1 MYLRKYDCPESI
13 VPMRQVSILKRDGM
27 KMKKALKRSMAM
39 LLAVVMTLSTV
50 TFTWAEPAESK
61 PTKTLGQLLTEN
73 YDGLKRE
80 EKDLLESGLLNEAGY
95 TFTTPDANN
104 GNGLVSID
112 AEKKTVTAKEYT
124 NNGFTWVP
132 VKAVLKEG
140 DVEKENL
147 SLTQGENGAY
157 SGSFTYTGTSYGVA
171 VTYEMKIEVAQDDQN
186 KLLSAAAKL
195 AAALSVSAQAR
206 EGVEALDEALQT
218 KVQGDPENGNTFFLT
233 AEEKAEQ
240 KVPYNPLYAIFAKIN
255 YGDGGGIPFT
265 LANGKTNYVTWGKDS
280 RTEAERALLKKLTD
294 DAKDDGKLSAL
305 TSIWGNG
312 GMAANSVKQSQNYAQ
327 IAVALEELYQQS
339 LLVKSIADTANT
351 WFDNIAGVA
360 LSTVNT
366 IVNNLKAGKEF
377 DWSVL
382 NGLVKSDAD
391 AAALEKLVQAV
402 KETSNTT
409 ASKDS
414 LLADT
419 TVVTANMAQATV
431 NVVVKADV
439 YNEGAKTATTLTQ
452 AAGTIRLAAETG
464 KDELAQAI
472 EEKGFVAGVLGRE
485 DWKACDVSEAYYD
498 VTVTTEP
505 EIPAGGLQDGQVYT
519 YTITYTP
526 KMFAVTA
533 EGCDDIQ
540 LQDGKLPY
548 GYNLTLPVMAE
559 AEKVWD
565 YTVNGEAV
573 DQGRMIR
580 ITGETTISR
589 VVGKAWENHGFGTM
603 IAKNYAPT
611 DAAVLDILAQS
622 ALSTG
627 SVRLRTPE
635 NDDGLL
641 TAAAGSEGGYTV
653 TARSYPAGTG
663 SLTWIPV
670 AAKFMGKTEID
681 AAFTENGDGTYTAK
695 TGSDFDSVQV
705 SYRLTLGWDIVPG
718 GQESAVEM
726 LNLAYTLGQET
737 EGQLK
742 ALNAMAKRYDQL
754 GQVNDK
760 LSVIK
765 SIIADP
771 DQGMK
776 PESIDAITYIYNNCR
791 DANGQLTVY
800 AYVGNY
806 KDMGDAAKMVF
817 YYQNY
822 KTFNAQLKALY
833 ENLVTI
839 SEDPTFNNLLT
850 SQGYG
855 EYIDKI
861 DDIKKTMK
869 DTLAELK
876 EPNIY
881 INTTAAVGD
890 LSNLVSSVLEH
901 KQDAKEYAA
910 SSVTGAP
917 VLTTELS
924 AAGIGKKTATVQVV
938 VRSSGGDVKMTL
950 KEQLTFNNDSEQSYV
965 TLDDAKRNEID
976 AALGRM
982 LDRVDLKHYERS
994 QRVDIPERMESD
1006 LILTAIYTPKQYTVS
1021 FVDDQGQT
1029 VGTAQTF
1036 YYDNPVVTLPAC
1048 GETGFRYDYSI
1059 NGVALS
1065 ATNDKYTFDV
1075 NVTGA
1080 MAFDTLFPVE
1090 TKSCTITRT
1099 KVDTAREKL
1108 MSVVDGL
1115 NKAAASGE
1123 GMTIS
1128 LGGKSCLRVA
1138 FIPYEKNGEITL
1150 VIRVAPATGMKLESA
1165 ISGIAQE
1172 VLKYEEILLG
1182 SNRQELLANSKIDLQ
1197 PVVDALLNS
1206 GLSLN
1211 TITEGVTESG
1221 DLVESA
1227 IPGAVMWTPDAN
1239 NGYAVSGGY
1248 INDLSTIG
1256 LQLMQVPVT
1265 LDGTAINIA
1274 VTMEDFDTSAN
1285 ALKKTRDAASTLMSK
1300 GITVSLENGSVNLNA
1315 ASEAAYK
1322 AIMGA
1327 ALVLNQTK
1335 VKNLEDSNWNLKD
1348 IIPGLYEEIAQPI
1361 IDSETSS
1368 TTTIQN
1374 TLKKVG
1380 VSSVDVTK
1388 YQKAFEF
1395 AKYILKNS
1403 TFGEETGTDAEFTTT
1418 ATFSMAELLGKISNE
1433 GLHDIVTNKLKS
1445 TDIRGKLNIGV
1456 THTQKYAAAMLSAQK
1471 GNAGVKF
1478 ISDSSDASFTVT
1490 TGNTIVVLM
1499 ADSCKKITVQT
1510 GCSNVVIDL
1519 NGHSVEKVIS
1529 DAGDRVIVVNSVL
1542 AEGGLASAGNAIDG
1556 AALAKKLYKVDRV
1569 QTANG
1574 ENVVISLIPDVAA
1587 WKELLKTRRNMLA
1600 VAAEIVAEIGMNYGN
1615 ASKKVSVNI
1624 GGQNYAMYD
1633 LALTDIAAM
1642 IENASVAGTGNDLLD
1657 CLKLEGINALANDM
1671 IRKLTDFE
1679 AISKA
1684 VEDGTDIISYNVTAT
1699 GFGIET
1705 SVVTEGDYL
1714 NISTKD
1720 GTEDKAIVSIRVAKD
1735 EQYSDAIDRLQGIL
1749 GVLKETVTVDDSTA
1763 VNIRDIAVA
1772 GTGDDVRF
1780 NADVD
1785 VNLKAKLD
1793 VRDDINY
1800 VILPAMIV
1808 ANSLPSGDAL
1818 KAELVNGIKAYLDK
1832 EGKDALKAAVERV
1845 SSRQLVAALKALNGK
1860 PIFAAQAKQLGL
1872 NVTIDAVEAGKMSAY
1887 GDILYMIGRAA
1898 DLANINGNSGT
1909 IAGLKT
1915 ENYGSYQLKYENK
1928 EFHPSRSVRMITGTV
1943 NAVANIVLDAD
1954 VFTEAEDIVVKG
1966 HDGRYIYNGND
1977 LTDALAHINEDAAGV
1992 TLVLNKAQSLTD
2004 NVKVNVPLTVTGK
2017 TLTMGSYRFILMNK
2031 EAAVTMTGITAEMVE
2046 SNDPALYVTVSGNTA
2061 SLLQYAAKA
2070 NGEYCRTLAEA
2081 VTKLNG
2087 SGKLDVLTNVSMTD
2101 NIAVTGTMT
2110 VTGAANIERGGFSF
2124 VLKNK
2129 DSRLVSDA
2137 AVKAE
2142 TDRAGYKIKETVAN
2156 NTYTYTVVEQCVDKG
2171 DLYLD
2176 VRPEGINAAQLQTAL
2191 RKILNKSDATVTVE
2205 AGGLTDKG
2213 LVRNGATVKVAS
2225 GSDLC
2230 RYTIII
2236 VGDTN
2241 CNGRTD
2247 SGDAVLMR
2255 RHFMNIEKLTG
2266 AALKAAD
2273 VNKNGRIDSGDA
2285 SKNRLKF
2292 MSKDWNGYKSSY
2304 ENKVD

>member
-13 VPMRQVSILKRDGM
+13 VPMRQVSTLKRDGM

-61 PTKTLGQLLTEN
+61 QTKTLGQLLTEN

-95 TFTTPDANN
+95 TFTAPDANN

-132 VKAVLKEG
+132 VKAVIKEG
-140 DVEKENL
+140 DVEKETL

-265 LANGKTNYVTWGKDS
+265 LANGKTNYVIWGKDS

-366 IVNNLKAGKEF
+366 IVNNLKAGAEF

-548 GYNLTLPVMAE
+548 GYNLTLPVMMAE

-876 EPNIY
+876 EPNTY

-965 TLDDAKRNEID
+965 TLDDAKRNEIG

-1006 LILTAIYTPKQYTVS
+1006 LILTAIYTPKQYTVR

-1285 ALKKTRDAASTLMSK
+1285 ALKKTRDAASALMSK

-1380 VSSVDVTK
+1380 ASSVDVTK

-1418 ATFSMAELLGKISNE
+1418 ATFSMAELLSKISNE
-1433 GLHDIVTNKLKS
+1433 GLRDIVTNKLKS

-1671 IRKLTDFE
+1671 IRKLSDFE
-1679 AISKA
+1679 GVSNAIENC
-1684 VEDGTDIISYNVTAT
+1684 EDILSYTVTAT
-1699 GFGIET
+1699 GFGVET
-1705 SVVTEGDYL
+1705 AVVAEGDYL
-1714 NISTKD
+1714 SINTKD
-1720 GTEDKAIVSIRVAKD
+1720 GVENSVTVGIRLAQD
-1735 EQYSDAIDRLQGIL
+1735 EEYSATVDRLQAML

-1763 VNIRDIAVA
+1763 INIKDIAI
-1772 GTGDDVRF
+1772 
-1780 NADVD
+1780 ADESTRSDLKLSAALEVD
-1785 VNLKAKLD
+1785 LKAK
-1793 VRDDINY
+1793 VNARSDINY

-1808 ANSLPSGDAL
+1808 ANNLPAGDAL
-1818 KAELVNGIKAYLDK
+1818 RTKLLDGIQAYMDNK
-1832 EGKDALKAAVERV
+1832 GQDALKAAVESV
-1845 SSRQLVAALKALNGK
+1845 SSRQLIAALKSLSGK
-1860 PIFAAQAKQLGL
+1860 PIFTVQANMLGL
-1872 NVTIDAVEAGKMSAY
+1872 SISMDAVEANKMSAY
-1887 GDILYMIGRAA
+1887 GDILYVMGRVL
-1898 DLANINGNSGT
+1898 DLVNINGNDGT
-1909 IAGLKT
+1909 MKGIETA
-1915 ENYGSYQLKYENK
+1915 EYGSYQLKYDGKTFN
-1928 EFHPSRSVRMITGTV
+1928 PTRTVRSITGTV
-1943 NAVANIVLDAD
+1943 NCVANITLDTD
-1954 VFTEAEDIVVKG
+1954 VFAKDTVIVTG
-1966 HDGRYIYNGND
+1966 HDGSKLYTGND
-1977 LTDALAHINEDAAGV
+1977 LEDALRIANGDADGA
-1992 TLVLNKAQSLTD
+1992 TLEVLDT
-2004 NVKVNVPLTVTGK
+2004 
-2017 TLTMGSYRFILMNK
+2017 
-2031 EAAVTMTGITAEMVE
+2031 VTMTKDEEISM
-2046 SNDPALYVTVSGNTA
+2046 P
-2061 SLLQYAAKA
+2061 
-2070 NGEYCRTLAEA
+2070 
-2081 VTKLNG
+2081 
-2087 SGKLDVLTNVSMTD
+2087 LT
-2101 NIAVTGTMT
+2101 IR
-2110 VTGAANIERGGFSF
+2110 GAARIDQDSYSF
-2124 VLKNK
+2124 VLKNTGAK
-2129 DSRLVSDA
+2129 LISDA
-2137 AVKAE
+2137 AINVT
-2142 TDRAGYKIKETVAN
+2142 TDLAGYKVKVDGT
-2156 NTYTYTVVEQCVDKG
+2156 TYTLVPVEPQIVDKG
-2171 DLYLD
+2171 ELKLD
-2176 VRPEGINAAQLQTAL
+2176 VKPGGITAAQLQVAL
-2191 RKILNKSDATVTVE
+2191 RKILNKENATITVE
-2205 AGGLTDKG
+2205 ASGQTSSG
-2213 LVRNGATVKVAS
+2213 LVRNGASVTVTSENEILK
-2225 GSDLC
+2225 
-2230 RYTIII
+2230 YTIII
-2236 VGDTN
+2236 MGDVN
-2241 CNGRTD
+2241 CNGETD
-2247 SGDAVLMR
+2247 AGDMVLMR
-2255 RHFMNIEKLTG
+2255 KHFQGVRTLTG
-2266 AALKAAD
+2266 AALTAAD
-2273 VNKNGRIDSGDA
+2273 TSQNGEIDAGDMVRNRMKFQNWNSFKTVSGVI
-2285 SKNRLKF
+2285 R
-2292 MSKDWNGYKSSY
+2292 
-2304 ENKVD
+2304 VDE

>member
-13 VPMRQVSILKRDGM
+13 VPMRQVSTLKRDGM

-95 TFTTPDANN
+95 TFTAPDANN

-140 DVEKENL
+140 DVEKETL

-366 IVNNLKAGKEF
+366 IVNDLKAGKEF

-580 ITGETTISR
+580 ITGKTTISR

-705 SYRLTLGWDIVPG
+705 SYRLTLGWDIIPG

-876 EPNIY
+876 EPNAY

-965 TLDDAKRNEID
+965 TLDDAKRNEIG

-994 QRVDIPERMESD
+994 QGVDIPERMESD

-1099 KVDTAREKL
+1099 KVDTAREML

-1211 TITEGVTESG
+1211 TITEGVKESG
-1221 DLVESA
+1221 DLVESP

-1418 ATFSMAELLGKISNE
+1418 ATFSMAELLSKISNE
-1433 GLHDIVTNKLKS
+1433 GLRDIVTNKLKS

-1624 GGQNYAMYD
+1624 GGQNYALYD

-1720 GTEDKAIVSIRVAKD
+1720 GTEDKTIVSIRVAKD
-1735 EQYSDAIDRLQGIL
+1735 EQYSDAIDRLQGVL

-1763 VNIRDIAVA
+1763 INIKDIAI
-1772 GTGDDVRF
+1772 
-1780 NADVD
+1780 ADESTRSDLKLSAALEVD
-1785 VNLKAKLD
+1785 LKAK
-1793 VRDDINY
+1793 VNARSDINY

-1808 ANSLPSGDAL
+1808 ANNLPAGDAL
-1818 KAELVNGIKAYLDK
+1818 RTKLLDGIQAYMDNK
-1832 EGKDALKAAVERV
+1832 GQDALKAAVESV
-1845 SSRQLVAALKALNGK
+1845 SSRQLIAALKSLSGK
-1860 PIFAAQAKQLGL
+1860 PIFTVQANMLGL
-1872 NVTIDAVEAGKMSAY
+1872 SISMDAVEANKMSAY
-1887 GDILYMIGRAA
+1887 GDILYVMGRVL
-1898 DLANINGNSGT
+1898 DLVNINGNDGT
-1909 IAGLKT
+1909 MKGIETA
-1915 ENYGSYQLKYENK
+1915 EYGSYQLKYDGKTFN
-1928 EFHPSRSVRMITGTV
+1928 PTRTVRSITGTV
-1943 NAVANIVLDAD
+1943 NCVANITLDAD
-1954 VFTEAEDIVVKG
+1954 VFAKDTVIVTG
-1966 HDGRYIYNGND
+1966 HDGSKLYTGND
-1977 LTDALAHINEDAAGV
+1977 LEDALRIANGDADGA
-1992 TLVLNKAQSLTD
+1992 TLEVLDT
-2004 NVKVNVPLTVTGK
+2004 
-2017 TLTMGSYRFILMNK
+2017 
-2031 EAAVTMTGITAEMVE
+2031 VTMTKDEEISMPLTIRG
-2046 SNDPALYVTVSGNTA
+2046 
-2061 SLLQYAAKA
+2061 
-2070 NGEYCRTLAEA
+2070 A
-2081 VTKLNG
+2081 VRIDQD
-2087 SGKLDVLTNVSMTD
+2087 SY
-2101 NIAVTGTMT
+2101 
-2110 VTGAANIERGGFSF
+2110 SF
-2124 VLKNK
+2124 VLKNTGAK
-2129 DSRLVSDA
+2129 LISDA
-2137 AVKAE
+2137 AIKNVT
-2142 TDRAGYKIKETVAN
+2142 TDLAGYKVKVDGT
-2156 NTYTYTVVEQCVDKG
+2156 TYTLVPVEPQIVDKG
-2171 DLYLD
+2171 ELKLD
-2176 VRPEGINAAQLQTAL
+2176 VKPGGITAAQLQVAL
-2191 RKILNKSDATVTVE
+2191 CKILNKSNASVTVE
-2205 AGGLTDKG
+2205 ASGLTKEG
-2213 LVRNGATVKVAS
+2213 LVRNGASATVTSANEIVK
-2225 GSDLC
+2225 
-2230 RYTIII
+2230 YTIII
-2236 VGDTN
+2236 MGDAN
-2241 CNGRTD
+2241 CNGEID
-2247 SGDAVLMR
+2247 AGDGVLMR
-2255 RHFMNIEKLTG
+2255 KHFQGVKLMEG
-2266 AALKAAD
+2266 AALLAAD
-2273 VNKNGRIDSGDA
+2273 TTQNGEIDAGDGVR
-2285 SKNRLKF
+2285 NRMKF
-2292 MSKDWNGYKSSY
+2292 QKWPAYSTINAQGVYR
-2304 ENKVD
+2304 VD